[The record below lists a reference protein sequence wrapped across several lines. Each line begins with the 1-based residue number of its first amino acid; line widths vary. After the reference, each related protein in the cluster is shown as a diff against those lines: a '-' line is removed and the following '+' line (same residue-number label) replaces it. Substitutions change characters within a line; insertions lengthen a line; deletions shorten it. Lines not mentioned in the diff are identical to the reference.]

1 MGDHT
6 PRLQFRTSQLE
17 AGGGSGRNPTD
28 VPTMGD
34 IIAARFSRRTILK
47 GSMAA
52 TAIAATVGPMALL
65 PAGKARGKAGRRSP
79 FSFTEVAAGVD
90 ADHHVAE
97 GYDADVLLRWGDAIF
112 PTYPNSTR

>member
-1 MGDHT
+1 MH
-6 PRLQFRTSQLE
+6 FRTSQLE
-17 AGGGSGRNPTD
+17 AAGGSGLNPTD
-28 VPTMGD
+28 APTMGE

-52 TAIAATVGPMALL
+52 TAIAATVGPVALL
-65 PAGKARGKAGRRSP
+65 QAGRARAQDAAAGSK

-97 GYDADVLLRWGDAIF
+97 GYDADVLLRWGDPIF
-112 PTYPNSTR
+112 PTRPNSTR